1 MRSRGRMI
9 HIVAACSAGWM
20 IDAFD
25 FFTVVFTLHA
35 IAATFHVGL
44 TTVTWA
50 ITLPLATR
58 VIGAL
63 TLGRLADR
71 FGRKPLLLANM
82 VMFIVVELGTSL
94 APTLAAFLT
103 LRALFGL
110 VMGAEWGVGTTLVM
124 ESVLPAWRGVVSGLL
139 QSGYSLGYLLSAVV
153 YGTSFNTLGWRGMF
167 LVGVIPAFAV
177 AVARAFMPESEVW
190 ASRKHGVV
198 AGSLRVG
205 MRGHWRLLIFAVLF
219 MSAASTFAHGTQ
231 DLFPTML
238 RIERGMSL
246 GTVAAVAVIYNI
258 GAVIGCLCGG
268 AASQVIG
275 RRRQIVIATGAAL
288 VLLPFWMLASGHE
301 GTALT
306 AFLMQ
311 FLVQCTYGVLPAYL
325 NELAPSGLRSTF
337 AGFVYQIGNL
347 LTAANAT
354 LQSALAVSLGH
365 RLSLALGASVGVGLV
380 AFCLLAWLGP
390 EADRREKLAA
400 DTP

>member
-1 MRSRGRMI
+1 MRSRGQMI
-9 HIVAACSAGWM
+9 HTIAACSAGWT

-35 IAATFHVGL
+35 IATSFHVGL

-58 VIGAL
+58 VLGAL

-82 VMFIVVELGTSL
+82 VMFVIVEIGISF
-94 APTLAAFLT
+94 APTLTVFLT

-110 VMGAEWGVGTTLVM
+110 VMGAEWGVGTTLAM
-124 ESVLPAWRGVVSGLL
+124 ESVLPAWRGIVSGLL
-139 QSGYSLGYLLSAVV
+139 QSGYSLGYLAAAVV
-153 YGTSFNTLGWRGMF
+153 YGTGFDALGWRGMF
-167 LVGVIPAFAV
+167 LVGVVPALAV
-177 AVARAFMPESEVW
+177 AVARAFMPESAVW
-190 ASRKHGVV
+190 ASRTQRV
-198 AGSLRVG
+198 AAQSLRAG

-219 MSAASTFAHGTQ
+219 MSAASTFGHGTQ

-246 GTVAAVAVIYNI
+246 GTVAAIAVIYNI

-268 AASQVIG
+268 ASSQVIG

-288 VLLPFWMLASGHE
+288 VLLPFWMLVRGYE

-325 NELAPSGLRSTF
+325 NELAPAGLRGTF

-347 LTAANAT
+347 LTAANTT
-354 LQSALAVSLGH
+354 LQSTLALFLGH
-365 RLSLALGASVGVGLV
+365 RLSLALGVSVGLGLV
-380 AFCLLAWLGP
+380 AFCLLASFGP

-400 DTP
+400 DTS